1 MIDECGEVDVRHGW
15 YILNWLRCDVT
26 ATVSAFHR
34 QQTQCCWNLQLPV
47 GKFVSM
53 FLESNSVMFLYM
65 SPLGIEALRGVYHV
79 DIPVICYS
87 LAEGMH
93 ATFMWFGLSL
103 LRDV

>member
-1 MIDECGEVDVRHGW
+1 MHFELVAVRRHSHSFSVSPTT
-15 YILNWLRCDVT
+15 D
-26 ATVSAFHR
+26 TVLLEFAIGQVR
-34 QQTQCCWNLQLPV
+34 LC
-47 GKFVSM
+47 
-53 FLESNSVMFLYM
+53 FLESKFSDVPLYVA
-65 SPLGIEALRGVYHV
+65 GIEALRGVYHV